1 MMSSKYQLGRA
12 AVVALLAVVGVAACG
27 GGDQAPAG
35 AQPSAQPS
43 AQVPAGG
50 APVAPAAEPAAAQQ
64 LPVPELLKNASLA
77 VNEDRLAAPPGN
89 NAIEYYLGVLAQ
101 EPNSIQATQALVD
114 IFPLVASIAER
125 EIAQRRVDEADRIVG
140 LLDRASPGSYTVTTI
155 KAKLETLRTQ
165 QQREQDAQQA
175 AAERAAAEAAAAQA
189 AAAQAAAA
197 PTGTDATAS
206 SAAARPAPA
215 APAAPTPEPV
225 AATPPPAAPTPAP
238 TPSSGE
244 TRDARVV
251 RQVPPEYPTQAAR
264 KRQTGWVELEFTV
277 GADGKVKDVSV
288 VRAQPPRVFDREAVR
303 AVQQWTFEPAL
314 SNGQAIESKGR
325 RRLEFQLQ

>member
-1 MMSSKYQLGRA
+1 MKSNSHQLVRA
-12 AVVALLAVVGVAACG
+12 IAVALIAMLGVGACG
-27 GGDQAPAG
+27 GGGQQEAAG
-35 AQPSAQPS
+35 AQPAQPA

-50 APVAPAAEPAAAQQ
+50 APAAPDAAPAPAE

-77 VNEDRLAAPPGN
+77 VNEERLATPAGN
-89 NAIEYYLGVLAQ
+89 NAVEYYLAVLAQ
-101 EPNSIQATQALVD
+101 EPNNVQATQALVD

-125 EIAQRRVDEADRIVG
+125 EITQRRVDEADRIVT
-140 LLDRASPGSYTVTTI
+140 LLDKASPGSYTVTTI
-155 KAKLETLRTQ
+155 KAKLDTLRTQ
-165 QQREQDAQQA
+165 QQRELDQQQL

-197 PTGTDATAS
+197 QAGTDAPPG
-206 SAAARPAPA
+206 SAAASRPAPTAPTRAPQPIAATPAPAPA
-215 APAAPTPEPV
+215 AP
-225 AATPPPAAPTPAP
+225 
-238 TPSSGE
+238 SGE

-277 GADGKVKDVSV
+277 GADGKVKDVAV
-288 VRAQPPRVFDREAVR
+288 VRAQPPRVFDREAIR

-314 SNGQAIESKGR
+314 SNGEAIESKAR